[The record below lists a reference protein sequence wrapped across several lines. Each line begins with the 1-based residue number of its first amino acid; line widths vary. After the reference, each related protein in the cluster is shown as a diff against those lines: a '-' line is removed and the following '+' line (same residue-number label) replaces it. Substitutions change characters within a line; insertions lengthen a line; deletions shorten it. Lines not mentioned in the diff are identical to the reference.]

1 MGKIT
6 IIGLGPGNFGLI
18 TLDTWE
24 KITSTDKLIL
34 RTAIHPTVAELDK
47 RNVVYTACDDFYE
60 KCASFEEVYNNIAE
74 KLITEAK
81 KGLNV
86 VYAVPGSPLVA
97 EKTVVLM
104 LN

>member
-1 MGKIT
+1 MGKNYDYRIRT
-6 IIGLGPGNFGLI
+6 RKFWLI

-60 KCASFEEVYNNIAE
+60 KCASFEEVY
-74 KLITEAK
+74 KQ
-81 KGLNV
+81 
-86 VYAVPGSPLVA
+86 YC
-97 EKTVVLM
+97 
-104 LN
+104 